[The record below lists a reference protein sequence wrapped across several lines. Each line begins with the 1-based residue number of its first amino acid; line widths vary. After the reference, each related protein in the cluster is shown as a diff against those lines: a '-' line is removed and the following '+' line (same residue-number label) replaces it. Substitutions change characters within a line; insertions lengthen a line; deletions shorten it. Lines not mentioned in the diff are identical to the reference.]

1 MNTRS
6 KSLKRTSQQVNE
18 QNNNISETD
27 QQPKPKKQ
35 RVNKNASTEEVD
47 YRRRPRVFIKKYIN
61 NINSKDILGKLI
73 DLYLIPYTRP
83 LLPPIGTWN
92 VSNITDMSRL
102 FYAER
107 SNTVSGRL
115 ITDLQLYSG
124 YNSFNED
131 ISSWDVSNVTNMEA
145 MFSSTIFFNQPL
157 NNWNVSN
164 VTNMNRM
171 FLNCNRF
178 NQPLNNWNVSNVTDM
193 ECMFQYAKSF
203 NQPLNN
209 WDVSNV
215 TIMRKMFKG
224 AKSFNQPLNDWNV
237 SNVTSM
243 ASMFESAENFN
254 QPLNNWNVSNV
265 TNMNAMFYDALDF
278 NQPINDWDVSKV
290 TNMAVMFKSAES
302 FNQPLNNWNV
312 SNVTDMEGMFMGAES
327 FNQPLNNWDVS
338 NVEDFNYIFLRA
350 LEFNQDLSSW
360 NISKQVFE
368 EKTDRAFELTKM
380 LLTPERQFSPDNRRR
395 YVEKM
400 NSMRAAA
407 ITIPKIMNKNYNIQ
421 EPAITHNVLSYLT
434 DDDQTALNFATR
446 GQNLV
451 SNMDQNRMAARK
463 GGKKYNTKKR
473 LYNKRQ
479 SRKSRKSRK

>member
-18 QNNNISETD
+18 QNNNNISEID

-35 RVNKNASTEEVD
+35 RVNKNDSTEEID

-61 NINSKDILGKLI
+61 NINSKDILSKLI

-92 VSNITDMSRL
+92 VSNVTDMSRL

-124 YNSFNED
+124 YKGFDED
-131 ISSWDVSNVTNMEA
+131 ISSWDVSNVTNMES
-145 MFSSTIFFNQPL
+145 MFRLTIYFNQPL
-157 NNWNVSN
+157 NNWNVSK

-178 NQPLNNWNVSNVTDM
+178 NQPLNNWNVSNVTTM
-193 ECMFQYAKSF
+193 
-203 NQPLNN
+203 
-209 WDVSNV
+209 
-215 TIMRKMFKG
+215 G
-224 AKSFNQPLNDWNV
+224 
-237 SNVTSM
+237 
-243 ASMFESAENFN
+243 SMFESAEDFN

-312 SNVTDMEGMFMGAES
+312 SNVTDMEGMFMGAVS

-338 NVEDFNYIFLRA
+338 NVEDFNYIFLGA

-368 EKTDRAFELTKM
+368 EKTDRAFEWTKM